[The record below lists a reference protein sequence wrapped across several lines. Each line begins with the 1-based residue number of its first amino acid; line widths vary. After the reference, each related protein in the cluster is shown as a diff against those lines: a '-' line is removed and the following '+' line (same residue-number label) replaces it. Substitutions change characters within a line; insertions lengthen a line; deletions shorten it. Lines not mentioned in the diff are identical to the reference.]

1 MLLNREIIID
11 SVKRRFFLFI
21 PENIKNNFLVLSLH
35 GAGGNAKISMFE
47 TNLIEIANKDGFF
60 IAFPDA
66 LPKDIDKEP
75 DFKYNPQIWQAKD
88 IDGFDSPDLKFIKE
102 IINSIKKE
110 YNINNVFVTGFSNGA
125 IMSSYLSIKIP
136 DLISAIAPVCG
147 RLLKPPDDFHSFI
160 PIILFVGDS
169 DPIFPINGG
178 EVKLFWGNKIV
189 VPSLEEYINPYIDLI
204 SPPREITNKITDDYE
219 KTEYMNKDT
228 KLIVFKIFNH
238 GHIWPG
244 GKSKLTYD
252 ITGYPNKN
260 FSANDFILSFFKEQ
274 IQSKL

>member
-1 MLLNREIIID
+1 MLLNRELIING
-11 SVKRRFFLFI
+11 VKRRYFLFVPGI
-21 PENIKNNFLVLSLH
+21 VKNNFLIIALH

-47 TNLIEIANKDGFF
+47 TNLIENATKDGFY

-66 LPKDIDKEP
+66 LPEDINREP

-88 IDGFDSPDLKFIKE
+88 SNGFDSPDLVFIKE
-102 IINSIKKE
+102 IINSTKKE
-110 YNINNVFVTGFSNGA
+110 YSIQNVFVTGFSNGA

-136 DLISAIAPVCG
+136 DLIKAIAPVCG
-147 RLLKPPDDFHSFI
+147 KLVKPPNNFYPFI
-160 PIILFVGDS
+160 PILLIIGDS

-178 EVKLFWGNKIV
+178 EVTLFWGNRII
-189 VPSLEEYINPYIDLI
+189 VPSFEEYVEPYIELI
-204 SPPREITNKITDDYE
+204 KPPREITNETTKDYE
-219 KTEYMNKDT
+219 KTEYINKET
-228 KLIVFKIFNH
+228 KLVIFKIYNH

-244 GKSKLTYD
+244 GKSKLTYE

-274 IQSKL
+274 IKS